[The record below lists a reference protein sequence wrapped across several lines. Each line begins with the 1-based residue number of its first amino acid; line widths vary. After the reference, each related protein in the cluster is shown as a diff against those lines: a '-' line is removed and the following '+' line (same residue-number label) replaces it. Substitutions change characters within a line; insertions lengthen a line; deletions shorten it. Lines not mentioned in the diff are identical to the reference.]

1 MPRELRTEIMI
12 NASAEKVW
20 NQLMDF
26 ESYPDWNPYVK
37 AISGDQEEGAKLEV
51 DLQPNGGRGMI
62 IKPKI
67 TEIQPNER
75 FAWKG
80 KFFVPRLFDGEH
92 IFEIES
98 ISEDQ
103 VRFIHR
109 EEFRGANETN
119 FEKCRRKHLSRIR
132 RDEPGAESASRKCQ
146 LEAQLDVYEGNFT
159 PHLNRGML
167 P

>member
-1 MPRELRTEIMI
+1 MKALPRELRTEIMI

-26 ESYPDWNPYVK
+26 ESYPDWNPFVK
-37 AISGDQEEGAKLEV
+37 TINGDQEEGAKLEV

-67 TEIQPNER
+67 TEIRPNER

-80 KFFVPRLFDGEH
+80 KLFVPRLFDGEH

-98 ISEDQ
+98 ISEEQ

-109 EEFRGANETN
+109 EQFRGLLMRPILRSVGESTRRGFEEMNQALKEQVENTN
-119 FEKCRRKHLSRIR
+119 
-132 RDEPGAESASRKCQ
+132 
-146 LEAQLDVYEGNFT
+146 
-159 PHLNRGML
+159 
-167 P
+167 

>member
-1 MPRELRTEIMI
+1 MPRELRTEIVI

-20 NQLMDF
+20 SQLMDF
-26 ESYPDWNPYVK
+26 ESYPDWNPFVK
-37 AISGDQEEGAKLEV
+37 AINGDQEEGAKLEV
-51 DLQPNGGRGMI
+51 DLQPNGGRGMT
-62 IKPKI
+62 IKPRV

-80 KFFVPRLFDGEH
+80 KLFVPRLFDGEH

-109 EEFRGANETN
+109 EQFRGLLMRPILRSVGESTRRG
-119 FEKCRRKHLSRIR
+119 FEEMNQALKER
-132 RDEPGAESASRKCQ
+132 AENT
-146 LEAQLDVYEGNFT
+146 D
-159 PHLNRGML
+159 
-167 P
+167 

>member
-109 EEFRGANETN
+109 EEFRGLLM
-119 FEKCRRKHLSRIR
+119 RPILRSV
-132 RDEPGAESASRKCQ
+132 AESTCRGFEEMNQALK
-146 LEAQLDVYEGNFT
+146 AQVENA
-159 PHLNRGML
+159 N
-167 P
+167 